1 MRDRVSRRAV
11 YDITRNN
18 FIRERIMEGEII
30 LQHIRTDEL
39 IANILTKPLSP
50 VNFKYLYEKFI
61 TVINLCNADEVADL
75 ATKK

>member
-1 MRDRVSRRAV
+1 MRDRLSRCAV
-11 YDITRNN
+11 YDITKKT

-50 VNFKYLYEKFI
+50 VNFKYLYDKFI
-61 TVINLCNADEVADL
+61 TVINLRNADEVADL